1 MSPFFDLRWH
11 MKGLC
16 ITSIFTSGSGSFPPV
31 TNTNSDANNEQRE
44 NKIILIDNS
53 TYSWEVDEITSIS
66 LSLSTEFKIKTCKEC
81 HTWHPTS
88 ATNAPTVEL
97 SALLHLQLD
106 SVIPKPRPFLRIS
119 SFIDASMCQSL
130 QSTPRLLK
138 PIWRRRGAGVW
149 WRKAIVTLRIG

>member
-97 SALLHLQLD
+97 SALLHLP
-106 SVIPKPRPFLRIS
+106 SSICNWIASFLS
-119 SFIDASMCQSL
+119 PALSL
-130 QSTPRLLK
+130 ESLLSLML
-138 PIWRRRGAGVW
+138 PCANHYNPHLGYLNPYDEGEGRRGVV
-149 WRKAIVTLRIG
+149 RERR